1 MTKHQEFETKA
12 PVSKEEKAAMLRAQF
27 PECAAMADEI
37 RDLFGSAEVLSMTE
51 NGKTLNRASYKPD
64 SEFSTVIDGAKFLR
78 LGELAAKEKI
88 MIEERVRNARR
99 K

>member
-12 PVSKEEKAAMLRAQF
+12 PVSKEEKAAMLRVQF
-27 PECAAMADEI
+27 PECAAMADEM

-51 NGKTLNRASYKPD
+51 NGKTLSRASYKPD
-64 SEFSTVIDGAKFLR
+64 SEFSTVIDGTQFLR
-78 LGELAAKEKI
+78 LGVLIKQEKEHA
-88 MIEERVRNARR
+88 EERAKNARR